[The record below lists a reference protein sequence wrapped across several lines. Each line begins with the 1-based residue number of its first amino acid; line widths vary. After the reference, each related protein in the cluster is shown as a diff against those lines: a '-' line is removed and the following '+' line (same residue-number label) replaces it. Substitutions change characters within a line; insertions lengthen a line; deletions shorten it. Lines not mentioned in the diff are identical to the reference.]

1 MKKSVLVLE
10 GEAMRSLFTSGV
22 LDVLM
27 DNNIDI
33 DCTVGVSA
41 GALVGS
47 NYVSNQKGRTAKIN
61 INYCNDNKYI
71 GVGAIKNNKGLVG
84 FDYLFDGEIAK
95 HNPFDEKEFFN
106 SKKRFVTGITNC
118 ITGKTEYYDKSPE
131 NTYKLLQASSSMPL
145 VSKVVEINGK
155 PYLDG
160 AIDCNVPIDWALE
173 QGYERIVV
181 VLTRNKD
188 YRKNPVSNKMRK
200 IYMFAAAVALW
211 MAGTRVE
218 AQVAK
223 EIDDKYVENDVVSL
237 AGKKGISF
245 STKMGDFLFKPY
257 ALVQASATYNRY
269 DEQGL
274 ESHYAKSVA
283 NSGFAIPNAILGF
296 TGKAFG
302 IVTFNL
308 SLNAAKSGG
317 AS

>member
-10 GEAMRSLFTSGV
+10 GGAMRSLFTSGV

-27 DNNIDI
+27 HNNIDI

-47 NYVSNQKGRTAKIN
+47 NYISNQKGRTAKIN

-84 FDYLFDGEIAK
+84 FDYLFGGEIAK
-95 HNPFDEKEFFN
+95 YNPFDEKEFLN

-188 YRKNPVSNKMRK
+188 YRKKSVSNKMRK
-200 IYMFAAAVALW
+200 MYKLVYKKYPNLLKTMYD
-211 MAGTRVE
+211 RP
-218 AQVAK
+218 
-223 EIDDKYVENDVVSL
+223 DKYNQTYDKIEKLEKENKIFVFRPENNVDISRL
-237 AGKKGISF
+237 ERDQDKLKALYEEGKNE
-245 STKMGDFLFKPY
+245 TE
-257 ALVQASATYNRY
+257 NRLSDLKKY
-269 DEQGL
+269 L
-274 ESHYAKSVA
+274 
-283 NSGFAIPNAILGF
+283 NS
-296 TGKAFG
+296 
-302 IVTFNL
+302 
-308 SLNAAKSGG
+308 
-317 AS
+317 